1 MTTNKIEE
9 NVVPQTNNEKKMR
22 SLHNKSIMEC
32 CGIRCMG
39 SAAGAY
45 VCVSLSSLFPS
56 QCRYMMRRDMR
67 RVKEEI
73 DDSITL

>member
-1 MTTNKIEE
+1 MTTNEIEE

-45 VCVSLSSLFPS
+45 VCVSLSSHFPLTMQVHDENVHEKS
-56 QCRYMMRRDMR
+56 ERRDR
-67 RVKEEI
+67 
-73 DDSITL
+73 